1 MPIDDVNGF
10 VELLLLL
17 AMGRSVFP
25 TNGLRDVF
33 QSGALSPVRLF
44 LSLLL
49 AGA

>member
-33 QSGALSPVRLF
+33 ESGAFESSPSISVT
-44 LSLLL
+44 
-49 AGA
+49 AVC